1 MKKRIYI
8 AVCLALGTILMLTLY
23 LPGIRPEN
31 KGFQTTPE
39 TQNAAIGGT
48 FEMVNH
54 NGNPVTEQILNGRYS
69 LIYFGFT
76 FCPDICPLTLQIMTD
91 AINRLDD
98 GAAEKINLVF
108 VSLDSQRDTVENVAQ
123 YINHFHPRFIG
134 LTGSADQVRK
144 TAETF
149 RVFYKKRVLGD
160 GKDYT
165 LDHSGFTYLMDQN
178 GKYLDHF
185 DRNVTVD
192 KIVSHLSFL
201 E

>member
-1 MKKRIYI
+1 
-8 AVCLALGTILMLTLY
+8 MLTLY